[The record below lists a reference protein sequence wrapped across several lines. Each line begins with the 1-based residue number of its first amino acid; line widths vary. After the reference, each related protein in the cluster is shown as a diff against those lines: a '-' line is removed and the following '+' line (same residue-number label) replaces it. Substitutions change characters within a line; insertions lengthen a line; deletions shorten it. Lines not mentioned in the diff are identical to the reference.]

1 MEDTAEDLAV
11 EVALVAAADAA
22 AFTAAAFM
30 EVHTDRMDQDTM
42 VVAAVCFSRSI
53 WAAVA

>member
-11 EVALVAAADAA
+11 EVALAADAA
-22 AFTAAAFM
+22 AFTAADFM
-30 EVHTDRMDQDTM
+30 GDHMDHTDPDIM
-42 VVAAVCFSRSI
+42 VAAAVCSSRSI

>member
-11 EVALVAAADAA
+11 EVALAAADAA
-22 AFTAAAFM
+22 AFTAADFM
-30 EVHTDRMDQDTM
+30 GDRMDHTDQDIM
-42 VVAAVCFSRSI
+42 VAAAVCSSRSI